1 MDFAL
6 TDDQQTVR
14 DLAARLLTDH
24 CTPEALRA
32 VEDSQEAGFDR
43 RLWGRLADAGL
54 LGVCIPEEHGGLGL
68 GLVELAVLLEEAGRT
83 VAPVPLLAGLA
94 LGALTVVRHGS
105 AQQQSA
111 LLPGIAAGSTL
122 VTAALVEPLG
132 DELRPATTA
141 RRHGDGDGW
150 VLDGTKTCVPAGLY
164 ADQLLVSATTPDGPR
179 VFVVDP
185 SGPGVTRQAQDTITY
200 APEALVVL
208 DAAVGLPIGDASTL
222 QDVLEV
228 GTVATCALLA
238 GVAAQAVRLTA
249 DYTRTREQFGH
260 PIAHFQAVGQRVA
273 DSFIDTTTIR
283 LTMLQAVWLVA
294 QRREAAKEVAVA
306 KYFASDAGQRVVRAA
321 AHLHGGMGVSREY
334 PLHRYY
340 LAAKQHELTLGG
352 GTRQLV
358 RLGRLLAD
366 EPVPQH

>member
-14 DLAARLLTDH
+14 DLAAEVLSDH
-24 CTPEALRA
+24 CTSDALRA
-32 VEDSQEAGFDR
+32 VEDSDTAGFDR
-43 RLWGRLADAGL
+43 RLWAKLADAGL

-83 VAPVPLLAGLA
+83 AAPVPLLAGLA

-105 AQQQSA
+105 AQQQAA
-111 LLPGIAAGSTL
+111 LLPGIAAGTTL
-122 VTAALVEPLG
+122 VTAALVEALG
-132 DELRPATTA
+132 DELTPTTSARP
-141 RRHGDGDGW
+141 DGDGW
-150 VLDGTKTCVPAGLY
+150 VLSGTKTCVPAGLY
-164 ADQLLVSATTPDGPR
+164 ADQLLVSAMTPDGPR
-179 VFVVDP
+179 VFFVDP
-185 SGPGVTRQAQDTITY
+185 AGPGVTLQAQDTITY

-208 DAAVGLPIGDASTL
+208 DGAAGRPIGDASTL

-228 GTVATCALLA
+228 GTVALCALLA

-260 PIAHFQAVGQRVA
+260 PI
-273 DSFIDTTTIR
+273 IDTTTIR

-294 QRREAAKEVAVA
+294 QRLPAAKEVAVA

-340 LAAKQHELTLGG
+340 LAAKQYELTLGG
-352 GTRQLV
+352 GTRHLA

-366 EPVPQH
+366 EPVA

>member
-14 DLAARLLTDH
+14 DLAARLLSDH

-32 VEDSQEAGFDR
+32 CEDSDSAGFDR
-43 RLWGRLADAGL
+43 ALWAKLAEAGL

-83 VAPVPLLAGLA
+83 AAPVPLLAGLA

-105 AQQQSA
+105 AQQQGY
-111 LLPGIAAGSTL
+111 LLPAIAAGSTL

-132 DELRPATTA
+132 DELAPATTA
-141 RRHGDGDGW
+141 RPEGDRW

-164 ADQLLVSATTPDGPR
+164 ADQLIVSATTPDGPR
-179 VFVVDP
+179 LFFVNP
-185 SGPGVTRQAQDTITY
+185 TGPGVTRETQDTISY
-200 APEALVVL
+200 VPEALVLL
-208 DAAVGLPIGDASTL
+208 DGAEGWPLGDATAL
-222 QDVLEV
+222 KDVVEV
-228 GTVATCALLA
+228 GTAATCALLA

-249 DYTRTREQFGH
+249 DYTKTREQFGH
-260 PIAHFQAVGQRVA
+260 PIAHFQAVGQRAA
-273 DSFIDTTTIR
+273 DAFIDTTTIR
-283 LTMLQAVWLVA
+283 LTMLQAVWLLA
-294 QRREAAKEVAVA
+294 QRLPADKEVAVA
-306 KYFASDAGQRVVRAA
+306 KYFGSDAGQRVVRAA

-340 LAAKQHELTLGG
+340 LAAKQYELTLGG
-352 GTRQLV
+352 GTRQLAK
-358 RLGRLLAD
+358 LGRLLAD
-366 EPVPQH
+366 EPV

>member
-14 DLAARLLTDH
+14 DLAVTLLSDH

-32 VEDSQEAGFDR
+32 CEDSGSAGFDR
-43 RLWGRLADAGL
+43 VLWSKLADAGL
-54 LGVCIPEEHGGLGL
+54 LGVCVPEEHGGLGL
-68 GLVELAVLLEEAGRT
+68 GLVELAVLLEEAGRRA
-83 VAPVPLLAGLA
+83 APVPLLAGLA

-105 AQQQSA
+105 EQQRSQ
-111 LLPGIAAGSTL
+111 LLPGIAAGTTL

-132 DELRPATTA
+132 DELAPATTA
-141 RRHGDGDGW
+141 RQEGDRW

-164 ADQLLVSATTPDGPR
+164 ADTLLVSATTPDGPR
-179 VFVVDP
+179 LFVVDP
-185 SGPGVTRQAQDTITY
+185 GGPGVTRQAQDTITY
-200 APEALVVL
+200 APEAHVVL
-208 DAAVGLPIGDASTL
+208 AGAPGWVLGDATTVA
-222 QDVLEV
+222 DVVQV
-228 GTVATCALLA
+228 GTTAVCALLA
-238 GVAAQAVRLTA
+238 GVAAEAVRLTA
-249 DYTRTREQFGH
+249 DYTKTREQFGH
-260 PIAHFQAVGQRVA
+260 PIAHFQAVGQRAA
-273 DSFIDTTTIR
+273 DAFIDTTTIR
-283 LTMLQAVWLVA
+283 LTMLQAVWRVA
-294 QRREAAKEVAVA
+294 QRLEADKEVAVA

-340 LAAKQHELTLGG
+340 LAAKQLELTLGG

-366 EPVPQH
+366 EPVPA